1 MHVSGPV
8 VPHVA
13 PPGEAKTAYAVTALP
28 PFEAGGVHDTCAD
41 PPSAIA
47 VTPVGAPGGIAGAG
61 VGLGVGEGLA
71 VGAGLGVGAGVGVG
85 VGGAVGVGLGVGAGV
100 GVAVGDGVG
109 SAGVKRATRHGPTG
123 KTLFAAAATRRPPSG
138 CRAIAAG

>member
-47 VTPVGAPGGIAGAG
+47 VTPVGAPGAVAGAG
-61 VGLGVGEGLA
+61 VGLGVGDGLA
-71 VGAGLGVGAGVGVG
+71 VGVGLDVGVGVG
-85 VGGAVGVGLGVGAGV
+85 VGVAVGVGAGV

-109 SAGVKRATRHGPTG
+109 SA
-123 KTLFAAAATRRPPSG
+123 
-138 CRAIAAG
+138 